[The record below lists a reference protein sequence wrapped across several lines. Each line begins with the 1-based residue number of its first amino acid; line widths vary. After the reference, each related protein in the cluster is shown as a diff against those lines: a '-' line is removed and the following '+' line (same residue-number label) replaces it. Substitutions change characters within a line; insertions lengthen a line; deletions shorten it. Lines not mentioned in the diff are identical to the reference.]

1 MESITYDNGIVVKQ
15 KGRYPD
21 VGDVVENVKNAE
33 ISITM
38 PNGNKSN
45 FEVRD
50 GVITKKKLGV
60 NIANIIILVIFIVM
74 MILSG
79 YLIWLWQSV

>member
-33 ISITM
+33 ISIIM

>member
-1 MESITYDNGIVVKQ
+1 MESITYDNGIVIKQ
-15 KGRYPD
+15 QGRYPA

-33 ISITM
+33 ISITL
-38 PNGNKSN
+38 PNGNKSA

-50 GVITKKKLGV
+50 GIITQKKLGI
-60 NIANIIILVIFIVM
+60 NIANVIILVVFIVM